1 MTVICITCLRV
12 FEGYTLEDL
21 SLTQVILGNVY
32 NVLGNK
38 NVFHRVFFFRLYRV
52 TLTYL
57 YKIDVC
63 NES

>member
-38 NVFHRVFFFRLYRV
+38 NVFHRVFFSGY
-52 TLTYL
+52 
-57 YKIDVC
+57 I
-63 NES
+63 E